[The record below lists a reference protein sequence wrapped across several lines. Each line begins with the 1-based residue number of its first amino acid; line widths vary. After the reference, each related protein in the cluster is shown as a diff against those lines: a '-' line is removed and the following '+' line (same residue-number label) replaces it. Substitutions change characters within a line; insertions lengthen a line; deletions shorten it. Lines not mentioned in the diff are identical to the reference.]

1 MKESVNYGKINSSI
15 CIKNNQL
22 LARLMKNAVL
32 NKSYDPSNIED
43 KWYKKWVDSN
53 YFNADETSNKKPY
66 TIVIPPPNVTGI
78 LHLGHVLNNTIQD
91 ILIRKARMEGKEAC
105 WIPGTDHASISTE
118 AKVVSMLQNKGIKK
132 NDLTRAEFLKYAM
145 EWKDEYGGIIIK
157 QLKKLGCS
165 CDWDREKFTMDEEYS
180 KSVLTAFVKLY
191 KKGLIYRGNRLV
203 NWCPK
208 SRSAISDEEVIH
220 KEVKGKLW
228 YLKYPIIDSDQ
239 YLTVAT
245 TRPETMLG
253 DSAVAV
259 NPKDKRFKK
268 YIGSSIILP
277 LTNREIP
284 IISDEFVDPEFGTG
298 CVKVTPAHDPNDF
311 AMGERHGLKFI
322 NIMNDDASLNKNVPK
337 KYEGLSREKA
347 RKIILEDIN
356 ELGLLEKVEDY
367 TNKVGFSERGGVPI
381 EFYMSKQWFMKM
393 SKLAEPAMDAVNEG
407 KITFHPSHWSKTYNH
422 WMKNIKDWCISRQLW
437 WGHQLPVWYN
447 KNDDSEIHVSI
458 DGPNDVE
465 NWVQDPDVLDT
476 WASSWLWPI
485 GVHGWP
491 DENDNLNKFY
501 PTDTLVTGPDIIFF
515 WVARMIMSGYEFK
528 GEIPFK
534 DVYFTSILRDETGKK
549 LSKSL
554 GNSPDPFELFEE
566 YGTDAVRFGTMLMA
580 PQGLDVLF
588 AKERLEV
595 GRNFMNKLWNACR
608 FIQLNIPEN
617 WNDDI
622 KLDFKNLDL
631 PEKWILEQLSE
642 TINNFNNQIDRFYFN
657 EAAKIIYDYTW
668 NDFCDWYIEII
679 KIRFYSQDEHQKNI
693 ARSVAIKCIK
703 SIITLLHPYTPFITE
718 ELWSYFKE
726 NSQSDLIISSWIK
739 PKAFKK
745 SKNIQ
750 KEMDF
755 LKSIVTSIRSIRSRM
770 NVPFSKKVDLTVRCD
785 KKVEVTFNNHK
796 SLITSLANLNN
807 ISLGEKIERPSQS
820 STAVVEGAELFIP
833 LGGLIDIDQEK
844 ARMEKR
850 ILEIN
855 RLLSSI
861 NGKLANENFINRAPE
876 SVIMKEKSNLSK
888 LTDELEKV
896 NSNLKILA

>member
-876 SVIMKEKSNLSK
+876 SVIMKEKSNLNK

>member
-311 AMGERHGLKFI
+311 AMGERHDLKFI

-491 DENDNLNKFY
+491 NENDNLNKFY

-622 KLDFKNLDL
+622 KLDSKNLDL

-693 ARSVAIKCIK
+693 ARSIAIKCIK

-833 LGGLIDIDQEK
+833 LGGLIDIDEEK

-876 SVIMKEKSNLSK
+876 SVIMKEKSNLNK

>member
-22 LARLMKNAVL
+22 LARLMKNTVL

-253 DSAVAV
+253 DSAVAI

-311 AMGERHGLKFI
+311 AMGERHDLKFI

-347 RKIILEDIN
+347 REIILEDIN

-876 SVIMKEKSNLSK
+876 SVIMKEKSNLNR